1 MKTEKY
7 FNLKEASNELARLY
21 GVKYKPATLRRFVAA
36 GEIEGFRLM
45 QTGSSP
51 VMITASSLKTFVQK
65 RRTG

>member
-1 MKTEKY
+1 MNTDKY
-7 FNLKEASNELARLY
+7 FNLKEASTELARVY
-21 GVKYKPATLRRFVAA
+21 GVRYKPSTLRRFVAA

-51 VMITASSLKTFVQK
+51 VMITASSLKSFVQK